1 MNSPENFDIS
11 PINYLK
17 IFFRRKEL
25 IIIPVFIGLILG
37 VCTGIVLPKKY
48 KSSTIMLIQEGK
60 TDNPLFAK
68 LAISTTVEQRLAGI
82 RETILGWNNLIE
94 VVQRL
99 NLDRNVRTKQ
109 EYENLIGKLKKNMQ
123 IRLRGNNI
131 LTLSFVGEDPE
142 LTQSFVKNITDVF
155 IEKNVE
161 AQNQETYDAIT
172 FIEDQLQVYLG
183 KIKSSEIA
191 RLQDRLDILLLD
203 STENHPTVKE
213 LKKQIVAKKEELK
226 KQNLEYTESE
236 DLTGQNTHPAIE
248 EIKRALDSLEQQTSS
263 RSSGIASNKNTKVT
277 LNVGVDLENVLA
289 RDVGVNE
296 QIYNMLLQRIET
308 AKITQ
313 RLQSSKEGT
322 HYKIID
328 PPRIA
333 LRPFKPNKIL
343 VAFVGLFLGL
353 VSGIGLVLASEFLDK
368 SFIDVEEAKEYL
380 GVALFG
386 AISKINT
393 LESVRKK
400 KEKMRW
406 LYGLTAVIGVLTIIA
421 TTTVADYL
429 R

>member
-1 MNSPENFDIS
+1 MSSPENFGIS
-11 PINYLK
+11 PINYMK

-25 IIIPVFIGLILG
+25 IIVPAFIGLILG
-37 VCTGIVLPKKY
+37 VCTGIILPKEY

-68 LAISTTVEQRLAGI
+68 LAVSTTVEQRLAGI
-82 RETILGWNNLIE
+82 RETILGWNNLTE

-99 NLDRNVRTKQ
+99 NLDKDVQTKQ
-109 EYENLIGKLKKNMQ
+109 EYENLIGKLKKNMK

-142 LTQSFVKNITDVF
+142 LTQAFVKNITDVF

-172 FIEDQLQVYLG
+172 FIEEQLKVYLG

-191 RLQDRLDILLLD
+191 RFQDRLDILLLD

-226 KQNLEYTESE
+226 KQNLEYTESS
-236 DLTGQNTHPAIE
+236 DLTGQSAQPAIE
-248 EIKRALDSLEQQTSS
+248 EIKKALTSLEQQTSLY
-263 RSSGIASNKNTKVT
+263 SSGMASDKNTKMT

-328 PPRIA
+328 PPRIP
-333 LRPFKPNKIL
+333 LKPFKPNKIL
-343 VAFVGLFLGL
+343 VVFIGLFLGL
-353 VSGIGLVLASEFLDK
+353 VSGAGLILASEFLDQ

-393 LESVRKK
+393 PESIRKE

-406 LYGLTAVIGVLTIIA
+406 LYGLTVVTGVIMIVA
-421 TTTVADYL
+421 TTAVVDFL
-429 R
+429 K